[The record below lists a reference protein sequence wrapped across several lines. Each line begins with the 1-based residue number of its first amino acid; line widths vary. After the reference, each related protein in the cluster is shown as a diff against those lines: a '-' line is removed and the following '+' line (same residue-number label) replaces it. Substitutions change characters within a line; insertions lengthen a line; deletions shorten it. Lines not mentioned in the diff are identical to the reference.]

1 MNNEEERSNNAKP
14 SNPGA
19 DSDQTQ
25 AAKASGD
32 GNWIGRVVS
41 RCHSSGRKK
50 QQCKSPITQVVK
62 ASGNGSRIGC
72 VVSCHHSSGGEEHA
86 GLENGK
92 KIQLESEGKLSEDQK
107 QFGFGSTLRAPPF
120 THSISSECCVC
131 SKSKKVPPTQSNNPI
146 SDSAGLQN
154 LMEQDPANQTP
165 RPRAVP
171 VSLVLVSCLFFLF
184 FFFFNSFLLCLY
196 YTLLFFFFLFLK
208 KKFCVL

>member
-92 KIQLESEGKLSEDQK
+92 KIQLESEGKLLEDQK
-107 QFGFGSTLRAPPF
+107 QFGFGPTLRAPPF

-131 SKSKKVPPTQSNNPI
+131 SKSKKVPPAQSNNPI

-154 LMEQDPANQTP
+154 PMEQDPANQTP
-165 RPRAVP
+165 RPRAVI
-171 VSLVLVSCLFFLF
+171 VSLVLDSCLFFL

-196 YTLLFFFFLFLK
+196 YTLLFFFFLFL
-208 KKFCVL
+208 FF

>member
-14 SNPGA
+14 SNPSA

-62 ASGNGSRIGC
+62 ASSDGSQIGC
-72 VVSCHHSSGGEEHA
+72 VVSRHRSSGGEEHV

-92 KIQLESEGKLSEDQK
+92 KIQLESEGKLSKDQK
-107 QFGFGSTLRAPPF
+107 QFGFGSNLRAPPF

-146 SDSAGLQN
+146 SNSAGLQN
-154 LMEQDPANQTP
+154 PMEQDPANQTP
-165 RPRAVP
+165 QPRAVP
-171 VSLVLVSCLFFLF
+171 VSLVLDSCLFFR
-184 FFFFNSFLLCLY
+184 
-196 YTLLFFFFLFLK
+196 FFFFLIPF
-208 KKFCVL
+208 FCVCITPFYFSFFFF

>member
-50 QQCKSPITQVVK
+50 QQCKSPVTQVVK
-62 ASGNGSRIGC
+62 ASGDGSRIGC

-92 KIQLESEGKLSEDQK
+92 KNLVGERRQTVRGPKAVWLWPDP
-107 QFGFGSTLRAPPF
+107 T
-120 THSISSECCVC
+120 SSSVY
-131 SKSKKVPPTQSNNPI
+131 
-146 SDSAGLQN
+146 
-154 LMEQDPANQTP
+154 
-165 RPRAVP
+165 
-171 VSLVLVSCLFFLF
+171 SLHLVGMLCLFQIQEGSS
-184 FFFFNSFLLCLY
+184 NA
-196 YTLLFFFFLFLK
+196 
-208 KKFCVL
+208 VE

>member
-14 SNPGA
+14 SNPGT

-32 GNWIGRVVS
+32 GNWIRRVVS
-41 RCHSSGRKK
+41 RRHSSGRKK
-50 QQCKSPITQVVK
+50 QRWKSPVTQVVK
-62 ASGNGSRIGC
+62 ASGDGSRIGC
-72 VVSCHHSSGGEEHA
+72 VVSRHCSSGGEEHV

-107 QFGFGSTLRAPPF
+107 QFGFGPTLRAPLF
-120 THSISSECCVC
+120 THSILSECCVC
-131 SKSKKVPPTQSNNPI
+131 SKSKKVPPAQSNNPI

-154 LMEQDPANQTP
+154 PMEQDPANQTP
-165 RPRAVP
+165 QPRAVP
-171 VSLVLVSCLFFLF
+171 VSLVLDSCLFFL